1 LGFRRQTEI
10 NRGGQLFEQRLHIS
24 IRGFAAIRHADKMA
38 IVASGLAEWD
48 VNVNPKSH
56 YEVSVFPDSKI
67 PEYLFGG
74 QEPARWVQLCAAGA
88 Q

>member
-1 LGFRRQTEI
+1 
-10 NRGGQLFEQRLHIS
+10 
-24 IRGFAAIRHADKMA
+24 MA
-38 IVASGLAEWD
+38 IVASGLAKWD

-56 YEVSVFPDSKI
+56 YEVSVSPDSKI

-74 QEPARWVQLCAAGA
+74 QKPARWVLLCAAGA